1 MKMFKNAIALMLL
14 TLMGFTVQ
22 AKKDPTNRI
31 RLNQLGF
38 YPSAPKVAVVNLEK
52 GEVFH
57 VTTPDFADTVFTGKL
72 SPYIH
77 SPFSDKK
84 TRIADFSAFNQT
96 GAYVVSV
103 DGLYSRTFHIQPN
116 LHQELAD
123 AAIKAFYYQRAST
136 ELPEEYAG
144 KWSRPMGHPDKQ
156 VIVHSSAASPN
167 RPAGTVIS
175 SSRGWYDAGDYN
187 KYIVNSGITT
197 GTLLSLYEDFPAY
210 VKGQNLNIPESSNQV
225 PDLLDEALWNLRW
238 MLTMQDPGDGGVYHK
253 LTTPVFEGMI
263 MPENAKQ
270 PRYVV
275 QKGTAATLDFA
286 AVMAQASR
294 IYKNYSQEFPGLADS
309 CLTAAVK
316 AWQWAE
322 KNPNVAYNQ
331 GEINSKHTPEI
342 HSGAYGDGSFEDE
355 KIWAAAELYVTTGQ
369 NKYFKAVN
377 FNPDNSA
384 PLPSWAQVRTLG
396 YYSLIRHEK
405 ALGKTATKAMPEIK
419 ANVLKLADDLSG
431 HVKDNYYQTIIAKDE
446 NSFGWGSNSTA
457 ANQSIAMIYAY
468 KLSGD
473 KKYINYA
480 LTNLDYIMG
489 RNATDYSFVTGFG
502 HKPPMYVHHRL
513 AEADG
518 IREPLPGFIAG
529 GPNPEKQDGCD
540 YFSPYADEAYLD
552 DVCSYASN
560 EIAIN
565 WNAPFAYLATAMEA
579 LQQEVNYSNATP

>member
-1 MKMFKNAIALMLL
+1 MLKTFATLILL
-14 TLMGFTVQ
+14 TVISFTVQ

-38 YPSAPKVAVVNLEK
+38 YPNGPKVAIINLDK
-52 GEVFH
+52 GDVFY

-72 SPYIH
+72 SAFID

-84 TRIADFSAFNQT
+84 TRVADFSDFTKT

-103 DGLYSRTFHIQPN
+103 EGFYSRTFVVQAD
-116 LHQELAD
+116 LHKELAD
-123 AAIKAFYYQRAST
+123 AAIKAFYFQRAST
-136 ELPEEYAG
+136 ELPAEFAG
-144 KWSRPMGHPDKQ
+144 KWNRPMGHPDDK
-156 VIVHSSAASPN
+156 VVVHSSAASAK

-175 SSRGWYDAGDYN
+175 SPGGWYDAGDYN

-210 VKGQNLNIPESSNQV
+210 VRMQKLNIPESGNQV
-225 PDLLDEALWNLRW
+225 PDLLDEALYNLRW
-238 MLTMQDPGDGGVYHK
+238 MLSMQDPEDGGVYHK

-263 MPENAKQ
+263 MPTDCKQ
-270 PRYVV
+270 TRYVV
-275 QKGTAATLDFA
+275 QKGTAASLDFA
-286 AVMAQASR
+286 AVMAQAAR
-294 IYKNYSQEFPGLADS
+294 VYKNYEKEFPGLADS

-316 AWQWAE
+316 AWGWAE
-322 KNPNVAYNQ
+322 KNPDVAYNQ
-331 GEINSKHTPEI
+331 GEINEKHQPEI

-355 KIWAAAELYVTTGQ
+355 KIWAAAELFVTTRQ

-377 FNPDNSA
+377 FNPDNKA

-405 ALGKTATKAMPEIK
+405 ELGKMAAKAMPEIK
-419 ANVLKLADDLSG
+419 TNVLKLADDLSA
-431 HVKDNYYQTIIAKDE
+431 HVNDNYYQTIIAKEE

-468 KLSGD
+468 KISGN
-473 KKYINYA
+473 KQYIAYA
-480 LTNLDYIMG
+480 LSNLDYIMG
-489 RNATDYSFVTGFG
+489 RNATDFSFVTGFG
-502 HKPPMYVHHRL
+502 HKPPMYTHHRL

-518 IREPLPGFIAG
+518 IREPQPGFIAG
-529 GPNPEKQDGCD
+529 GVNPAKQDGCD
-540 YFSPYADEAYLD
+540 YPSPYADEAFLD

-579 LQQEVNYSNATP
+579 LQYELNYSNATP